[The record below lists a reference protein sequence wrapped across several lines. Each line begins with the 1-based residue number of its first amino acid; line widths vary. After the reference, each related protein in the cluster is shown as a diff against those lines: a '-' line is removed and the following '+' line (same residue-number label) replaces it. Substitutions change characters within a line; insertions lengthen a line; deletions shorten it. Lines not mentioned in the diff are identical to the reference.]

1 MVEHHRK
8 PTPVS
13 LSSLYFRIMETMF
26 KVSSLPRQKL
36 KFSLALPLLF
46 CTYYAIAQETLCVI
60 KVSGT
65 ENTLNIKATHDPYAL
80 ATQNLEGG
88 FRFSAQV
95 LQDAVSKQSKLKTFV
110 YHESKD
116 RYVLVHASENQLDKA
131 GCMSAPTSIQ
141 EFGLQRVYSHKYE
154 RELSY
159 SCKRVCGTGVAP

>member
-1 MVEHHRK
+1 MVKHRRNS
-8 PTPVS
+8 TPVS

-26 KVSSLPRQKL
+26 KDSSLPRRKL

-46 CTYYAIAQETLCVI
+46 CTYNAIAQETLCVI

-65 ENTLNIKATHDPYAL
+65 ENTLNINATHDPYAL
-80 ATQNLEGG
+80 TTQNLAGG

-116 RYVLVHASENQLDKA
+116 RYVLIHAGENQLDTA
-131 GCMSAPTSIQ
+131 SCSSAKNTRQ
-141 EFGLQRVYSHKYE
+141 DFGLQRVYSHKYE